1 VKIGLCSRSISFKK
15 GRWIHKE
22 LLKRKM
28 VLDFEMRDLFMEPF
42 TQIDFQ
48 GMITCAKIKIVK
60 SRQEK
65 KKLRGRRPAVVA

>member
-1 VKIGLCSRSISFKK
+1 
-15 GRWIHKE
+15 
-22 LLKRKM
+22 M